1 MKKNLF
7 VRNSMKKPPPRLESV
22 TTHFLR
28 KLSHPPPNIKQSI
41 PNSLTSKT
49 NFAHYDYKPS
59 NSKKN
64 FFKSVPLFPLPRN
77 PHFQSGTRPAR
88 PQERFPRRCPSLACG
103 SAGSMRRALLARVHL
118 YVYMR
123 APSPCPPVC
132 LSPWRPLSTP
142 GIPPPRPF
150 SSSFAPFSVKG
161 C

>member
-41 PNSLTSKT
+41 SNSLTSKT

-64 FFKSVPLFPLPRN
+64 FFQKCPTFPTSPESPLSIRNPSRAASGALPPRAARPSRVAPLVPGAGHSPRAYIYIYVRALPLPPGAPLPSAALVPLFPPVFLP
-77 PHFQSGTRPAR
+77 FRPVFR
-88 PQERFPRRCPSLACG
+88 
-103 SAGSMRRALLARVHL
+103 
-118 YVYMR
+118 
-123 APSPCPPVC
+123 
-132 LSPWRPLSTP
+132 
-142 GIPPPRPF
+142 
-150 SSSFAPFSVKG
+150 
-161 C
+161 

>member
-59 NSKKN
+59 NSKKF

-88 PQERFPRRCPSLACG
+88 PQERSPPRCPFLACG
-103 SAGSMRRALLARVHL
+103 SAGSGRRAFPARVHL
-118 YVYMR
+118 YICAR
-123 APSPCPPVC
+123 PPLAPRCASPLRCPCPPLFPPVF
-132 LSPWRPLSTP
+132 LPFRPVF
-142 GIPPPRPF
+142 R
-150 SSSFAPFSVKG
+150 
-161 C
+161 